1 MRIRT
6 VKPEFW
12 SDEKTGTLSMPAALL
27 FLAMFNFAD
36 DKGRLRGVPSLL
48 KAQAFPYRPEVD
60 IEAALGEL
68 LAKKLV
74 RPYQARGQAYL
85 EITNFLKHQVINKPS
100 KKTLLPEPETY
111 ETIEENK
118 HSGSTTVALREPS
131 GSVPVAL
138 SESSGSTTPRK
149 GREGKGKDLK
159 ALSPKKPATGA
170 QSEKPLT
177 PGFDFKT
184 LTNRLMVI
192 FEEVRGQEYLHQG
205 AKDGAALVRL
215 SGFEPDEIAR
225 RWRRGLEEKV
235 NPWLQ
240 VNTFAQLAQKFNDL
254 GAPPVQQKALSSMP
268 KHERPKVLTKEE
280 RAELLK
286 DRPPIRIEVISSKQL
301 EENLDGP
308 PEEYENEGWGQS

>member
-12 SDEKTGTLSMPAALL
+12 SDEKTGTLSVEAALL

-48 KAQAFPYRPEVD
+48 KAQAFPYRPEID
-60 IEAALGEL
+60 IEAALNEL
-68 LAKKLV
+68 LGKKLV

-85 EITNFLKHQVINKPS
+85 EIINFLKHQVINKPS

-111 ETIEENK
+111 EITEENK
-118 HSGSTTVALREPS
+118 HSGSTTVGLRESS
-131 GSVPVAL
+131 GSVPVAV

-159 ALSPKKPATGA
+159 ALSPQKPATGA
-170 QSEKPLT
+170 ESEKPST
-177 PGFDFKT
+177 PGFDVKA
-184 LTNRLMVI
+184 LTNRLMDT
-192 FEEVRGQEYLHQG
+192 FQEVRGQKYLHGG
-205 AKDGAALVRL
+205 AKDRLALDRL
-215 SGFEPDEIAR
+215 SKFEPDEILR

-254 GAPPVQQKALSSMP
+254 GAPPVQPKAFPSEP
-268 KHERPKVLTKEE
+268 KAERPRGLTP
-280 RAELLK
+280 AETAEMRK
-286 DRPPIRIEVISSKQL
+286 DQAPRPIEFLVTQPEPEYVPDYDI
-301 EENLDGP
+301 DGGI
-308 PEEYENEGWGQS
+308 E

>member
-27 FLAMFNFAD
+27 FLAMFNVAD

-111 ETIEENK
+111 EITEENK
-118 HSGSTTVALREPS
+118 HSSSTTVGLRESS
-131 GSVPVAL
+131 GSVPVVL
-138 SESSGSTTPRK
+138 RESSGSTTPRK

-159 ALSPKKPATGA
+159 ALSPEKPATGA
-170 QSEKPLT
+170 QSEKPST
-177 PGFDFKT
+177 PGFDFKA
-184 LTNRLMVI
+184 LTNRLMDT
-192 FEEVRGQEYLHQG
+192 FQEVRGQKYLHGG
-205 AKDGAALVRL
+205 AKDRLALDRL
-215 SGFEPDEIAR
+215 SKFEADEIVR

-240 VNTFAQLAQKFNDL
+240 VNTFAQLAHKFNDL
-254 GAPPVQQKALSSMP
+254 GAPPVQPKALPSEP
-268 KHERPKVLTKEE
+268 KAERPRGLTP
-280 RAELLK
+280 AETAEMRK
-286 DRPPIRIEVISSKQL
+286 DQAPRPIEFLVTQAEPEYVPDYDI
-301 EENLDGP
+301 DGGI
-308 PEEYENEGWGQS
+308 E